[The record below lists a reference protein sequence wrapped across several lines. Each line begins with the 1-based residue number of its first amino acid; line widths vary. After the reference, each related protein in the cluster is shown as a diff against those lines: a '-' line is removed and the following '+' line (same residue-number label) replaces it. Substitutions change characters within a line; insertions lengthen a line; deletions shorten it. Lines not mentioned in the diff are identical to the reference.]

1 MSALKIII
9 FNFMLLFE
17 IFSWHLIGNTAA
29 PLFIDKNE
37 QQEYSSSCDCND
49 VVIDKIKNANLPS
62 EQKVE
67 YIRKYSNIGSYE
79 RELFN
84 KEINNIA
91 IPVSYED
98 RKVTV
103 SHYIM
108 FGGLI
113 ISFAFLLLVI
123 IILNQGDCTGYI
135 VPLFSWVII
144 GIIYLIYN
152 ITIGRKE
159 RAAEKRANHHKK
171 LTGVADKFRNFT
183 RMA

>member
-1 MSALKIII
+1 MSALKVII
-9 FNFMLLFE
+9 FIFMIALE
-17 IFSWHLIGNTAA
+17 IFCWNFIGNAAA

-37 QQEYSSSCDCND
+37 QQEYSSACDCND
-49 VVIDKIKNANLPS
+49 VIIDKIKNSNLPS

-84 KEINNIA
+84 KEINNMA

-108 FGGLI
+108 FSGLI
-113 ISFAFLLLVI
+113 ISFAFLMLII

-159 RAAEKRANHHKK
+159 RAAEKRANQHKK
-171 LTGVADKFRNFT
+171 LTGVADKFKNFT

>member
-1 MSALKIII
+1 MSALKVII
-9 FNFMLLFE
+9 FIFMLLFE
-17 IFSWHLIGNTAA
+17 IFCWNLVGNAAA

-37 QQEYSSSCDCND
+37 QQEYSSSCDCKD
-49 VVIDKIKNANLPS
+49 VIIDKIKNADLPN
-62 EQKVE
+62 EKKVE
-67 YIRKYSNIGSYE
+67 YIRRYSNIGSYE

-98 RKVTV
+98 RKATV

-108 FGGLI
+108 FSGLI
-113 ISFAFLLLVI
+113 VSFAFLLLI
-123 IILNQGDCTGYI
+123 IILLNQGDTSGYI
-135 VPLFSWVII
+135 VPLFSWAII
-144 GIIYLIYN
+144 GIICLFYN

-171 LTGVADKFRNFT
+171 LTGVADKFKNFT

>member
-1 MSALKIII
+1 MPIVKIII
-9 FNFMLLFE
+9 FNLMLLFE
-17 IFSWHLIGNTAA
+17 IFSWHLIGNVAA

-37 QQEYSSSCDCND
+37 QQEYSSSCNCKD
-49 VVIDKIKNANLPS
+49 VIIDKIKNSDLPS

-67 YIRKYSNIGSYE
+67 YIRKYSNLGSYE

-84 KEINNIA
+84 KEINAKA

-113 ISFAFLLLVI
+113 ISFAFLLI
-123 IILNQGDCTGYI
+123 IIIMLNQGDVSGYI
-135 VPLFSWVII
+135 VPLFSWAII

-152 ITIGRKE
+152 ITVGRKE

>member
-1 MSALKIII
+1 MPIVKIII
-9 FNFMLLFE
+9 FNLMLLFE
-17 IFSWHLIGNTAA
+17 IFSWHLIGNVAA

-37 QQEYSSSCDCND
+37 QQEYSSSCNCKD
-49 VVIDKIKNANLPS
+49 VIIDKIKNSDLPS

-67 YIRKYSNIGSYE
+67 YIRKYSNLGSYE

-84 KEINNIA
+84 KEINAMA

-108 FGGLI
+108 FSGLI
-113 ISFAFLLLVI
+113 ISFAFLLI
-123 IILNQGDCTGYI
+123 IIIMLNQGDTSGNI
-135 VPLFSWVII
+135 VPLFSWVLI

-171 LTGVADKFRNFT
+171 LTGVADKFKNFT

>member
-1 MSALKIII
+1 MPALKVII

-17 IFSWHLIGNTAA
+17 IFSWNLVGNAAA

-37 QQEYSSSCDCND
+37 QQEYSSFCDCKD
-49 VVIDKIKNANLPS
+49 VVIDKIKNSKLPN

-67 YIRKYSNIGSYE
+67 YIRKYSNMGSYE

-98 RKVTV
+98 RKATV

-113 ISFAFLLLVI
+113 ISFAFLLI
-123 IILNQGDCTGYI
+123 IIILLNQGDTSGYI
-135 VPLFSWVII
+135 VPLFSWAII
-144 GIIYLIYN
+144 GIIYLFYN

-171 LTGVADKFRNFT
+171 LTSVADKFKNFT

>member
-1 MSALKIII
+1 MSVLKIII
-9 FNFMLLFE
+9 FNLMLIFE
-17 IFSWHLIGNTAA
+17 IFSWNLIGNVAA

-37 QQEYSSSCDCND
+37 QQEYSSSCDCKD
-49 VVIDKIKNANLPS
+49 VVIDKIKNSNLHS

-84 KEINNIA
+84 KEINSIA

-98 RKVTV
+98 RKATV

-113 ISFAFLLLVI
+113 LSFAFLLI
-123 IILNQGDCTGYI
+123 IIIMLNQGDTSGYI
-135 VPLFSWVII
+135 VPLFSWAII

-152 ITIGRKE
+152 ITVGRKE

>member
-1 MSALKIII
+1 MSVLKIII
-9 FNFMLLFE
+9 FNLMLIFE
-17 IFSWHLIGNTAA
+17 IFSWNLIGNVAA

-37 QQEYSSSCDCND
+37 QQEYSSSCDCKD
-49 VVIDKIKNANLPS
+49 VVIDKIKNSNLPN

-84 KEINNIA
+84 KEINSIA
-91 IPVSYED
+91 IPISYED

-113 ISFAFLLLVI
+113 ISFAFLLLI
-123 IILNQGDCTGYI
+123 IIMLNQGDTSGYI
-135 VPLFSWVII
+135 VSLFSWAII

-152 ITIGRKE
+152 ITVGRKE

>member
-1 MSALKIII
+1 MSALKVII
-9 FNFMLLFE
+9 FIFMLSLE
-17 IFSWHLIGNTAA
+17 ILCWNLIGNAAA

-37 QQEYSSSCDCND
+37 QQEYSSVCDCND
-49 VVIDKIKNANLPS
+49 VVIDKIKNSGLS
-62 EQKVE
+62 TEQKAE
-67 YIRKYSNIGSYE
+67 YIRKYSNLGSYE

-84 KEINNIA
+84 KEINAKA

-108 FGGLI
+108 FSGLI
-113 ISFAFLLLVI
+113 ISFAFLLI
-123 IILNQGDCTGYI
+123 IIIMLNQGDVSGHI
-135 VPLFSWVII
+135 VPLFSWVLI

-159 RAAEKRANHHKK
+159 RAAEKRASHHKK
-171 LTGVADKFRNFT
+171 LTGVADKFKNFT

>member
-1 MSALKIII
+1 MSVVKIII
-9 FNFMLLFE
+9 FNLMLLFE
-17 IFSWHLIGNTAA
+17 IFSWHLIGNVAA

-37 QQEYSSSCDCND
+37 QQEYSATCDCND
-49 VVIDKIKNANLPS
+49 VIIDKIKNSDLPS

-67 YIRKYSNIGSYE
+67 YIRKYSNLGSYE

-84 KEINNIA
+84 KEINAKA

-113 ISFAFLLLVI
+113 ISFAFLLI
-123 IILNQGDCTGYI
+123 IIIMLNQGDTSGHI
-135 VPLFSWVII
+135 VPLFSWVLI

-171 LTGVADKFRNFT
+171 LTGVADKFKNFT